1 MKMQWRCLFVAAVAA
16 TISSGARAGVI
27 QSAAV
32 NPLSPGLGIVT
43 IPLILTSTPG
53 NDNTDNVNANNN
65 ITIATKAFEHNDY
78 IDIVFNVVRSGP
90 LTGTGSVTEYRVVE
104 TVDNATGINWSS
116 YTMQLGFGTGG
127 AFVPSTAGDGL
138 DFDTPH
144 NDPVPSSGIM
154 PFFSRPTE
162 DSLVYF
168 GGIHAAIQ
176 HTYEFHLDVPN
187 FGEAPYQF
195 TIRQAPVAVP
205 EPATCVLV
213 GLCVTLAAS
222 MRRRGQIR

>member
-1 MKMQWRCLFVAAVAA
+1 MKMQRMCLFVAALVA
-16 TISSGARAGVI
+16 TISTGARAGVI

-53 NDNTDNVNANNN
+53 NDNTDNPNANNN
-65 ITIATKAFEHNDY
+65 ISIATKAFEHNDY
-78 IDIVFNVVRSGP
+78 IDIVFNVVRNGP
-90 LTGTGSVTEYRVVE
+90 LSGAGSATEYRVVE
-104 TVDNATGINWSS
+104 TVDNATGVNWSS

-127 AFVPSTAGDGL
+127 AFVSSTSGDGL
-138 DFDTPH
+138 DFDTPN
-144 NDPVPSSGIM
+144 NDPVPTSGIM
-154 PFFSRPTE
+154 PSVSRPTE
-162 DSLVYF
+162 DSLLYF

-176 HTYEFHLDVPN
+176 HSYDFHLDVPN

-205 EPATCVLV
+205 EPGTLALLGLTL
-213 GLCVTLAAS
+213 LCVVGD
-222 MRRRGQIR
+222 RRSR